1 MSENAKSG
9 ERLELTFDELSRKV
23 IGAALQVHRQLGPG
37 FLESA
42 YEQAL
47 RIELAARG
55 LAFEAQKPVQ
65 LRYAG
70 QVIGN
75 HVLDLIVDGRLI
87 LELKAVSGLE
97 DVHFAQLRSYLRA
110 TGVQVGLLINFN
122 SARLEIR
129 RVVHKYVP
137 DDQ

>member
-1 MSENAKSG
+1 M
-9 ERLELTFDELSRKV
+9 TFDQLSRQV
-23 IGAALQVHRQLGPG
+23 IGAAVQVHKQLGPG

-47 RIELAARG
+47 RIELSARG

-65 LRYAG
+65 LRYRG

-75 HVLDLIVDGRLI
+75 HVLDLIVDGQLI
-87 LELKAVSGLE
+87 LELKAVGSLE

-110 TGVQVGLLINFN
+110 TGVEVGLLINFN
-122 SARLEIR
+122 SSILVVK
-129 RVVHKYVP
+129 RVVHNYDP
-137 DDQ
+137 DHHEQS